1 MMSDSG
7 NENGIATKAVLTFCG
22 AREKYG
28 AWLPKFTAFLTIHGL
43 LHVITAAF
51 KGMLPASEDAG
62 SQTREQQAA
71 VKQNTMVVGY
81 LGIAI
86 DSAALIRKIEKMK
99 TAEWPNNLAFEII
112 EMLNKKFRPND
123 LLAL

>member
-1 MMSDSG
+1 MMNGDG
-7 NENGIATKAVLTFCG
+7 NDNGIATKAVPTFGG

-43 LHVITAAF
+43 LHVIAAAF

-71 VKQNTMVVGY
+71 VKQNTIVVGF

-86 DSAALIRKIEKMK
+86 NSASLIRKIEKMK
-99 TAEWPNNLAFEII
+99 TAEWPNNLAVSYTHLTLPTIYSV
-112 EMLNKKFRPND
+112 
-123 LLAL
+123 